1 VGGSAAAA
9 TRTASDVGITPDRI
23 TVGIPIPDVSSF
35 GDVEGGASF
44 GGQFGDPQAQ
54 WQAFIDDLNH
64 RGGIGGRTV
73 VPEYRL
79 YDSIDLDSMR
89 AACVYL
95 TEQKRV
101 FAVLGGF
108 YGDPI
113 LCITQQHQ
121 TPLLGLAS
129 EADDFYQRSGGRF
142 FSIGT
147 SKDRVLRAFVKLLDA
162 DKALRGHT
170 IGVLDQQ
177 GIDSATVDRTLLP
190 ELQRLGYRVGYHA
203 RIAADAG
210 AAQAQIPIEVQRM
223 RAAGVDVLLPVSG
236 LIVATVFAQE
246 ADAQR
251 YRPTYYLSDFASGAT
266 DVYAAAMPASFEG
279 AIGYTAFRTGEARAG
294 LPEPAGDAAC
304 RQTYERSAG
313 KPLDPKIL
321 AYYYTVSYCGILRL
335 FEQAM
340 TRAGPNPTRAGFTA
354 ALQSIGSFQLAF
366 GSTGSFGPGKPDAPD
381 AVRRVTWRK
390 SCTCWLPID
399 GFRDVRGL

>member
-1 VGGSAAAA
+1 
-9 TRTASDVGITPDRI
+9 
-23 TVGIPIPDVSSF
+23 VGIPLPDVSSF

-44 GGQFGDPQAQ
+44 GGQFGDPEAQ
-54 WQAFIDDLNH
+54 WQAFIDDVNG
-64 RGGIGGRTV
+64 RGGIDGRTV

-79 YDSIDLDSMR
+79 YDSLDLDSMR

-129 EADDFYQRSGGRF
+129 EADDFYRRSDGRF
-142 FSIGT
+142 FSIAT
-147 SKDRVLRAFVKLLDA
+147 SKDRVLRAFVHLLDGDA
-162 DKALRGHT
+162 ALRGHT
-170 IGVLDQQ
+170 IGVLDQE

-190 ELQRLGYRVGYHA
+190 ELQRLGYKVSYHA
-203 RIAADAG
+203 RIAADAN
-210 AAQAQIPIEVQRM
+210 AAQAQIPIEVQRL

-251 YRPTYYLSDFASGAT
+251 YHPTYYLSDFASGAT

-279 AIGYTAFRTGEARAG
+279 AIGYTAFRTGEAAAG
-294 LPEPAGDAAC
+294 LAEPPGDAAC

-313 KPLDPKIL
+313 RPLDPKTL

-335 FEQAM
+335 FEQGMA
-340 TRAGPNPTRAGFTA
+340 RAGPNPTRAGFSA
-354 ALQSIGSFQLAF
+354 ALQGLGSFPMAF
-366 GSTGSFGPGKPDAPD
+366 GATGSFGPGKLDAAD
-381 AVRRVTWRK
+381 SVRRVTWRK
-390 SCTCWLPID
+390 SCTCWLPTD